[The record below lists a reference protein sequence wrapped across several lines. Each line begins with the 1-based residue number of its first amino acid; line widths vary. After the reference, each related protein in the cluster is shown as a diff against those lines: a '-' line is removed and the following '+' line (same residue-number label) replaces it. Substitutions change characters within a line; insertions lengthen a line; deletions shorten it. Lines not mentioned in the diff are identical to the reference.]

1 MSKIYQDGTYLEKN
15 STWHEED
22 SPLKAKWINKIIK
35 INHLSPSTICEIGCG
50 SGEILN
56 QVSQMYDDNIKFYG
70 YEISPQAFEICKK
83 KTKKNLIFNFSD
95 VLKETDKYFDIAMI
109 VDVIEHI
116 EDYFNF
122 LRKVKEKADYKIFH
136 VPLDLSILNLFR
148 VSPIIEKRK
157 KVGHIHYFT
166 KETVLETLRD
176 TGYTIVDYFYTSG
189 SIDLPNQSWKSKL
202 LKVPRKILF
211 FLNKDF
217 AVRVLGGYSL
227 MILAK

>member
-1 MSKIYQDGTYLEKN
+1 
-15 STWHEED
+15 
-22 SPLKAKWINKIIK
+22 
-35 INHLSPSTICEIGCG
+35 
-50 SGEILN
+50 
-56 QVSQMYDDNIKFYG
+56 
-70 YEISPQAFEICKK
+70 
-83 KTKKNLIFNFSD
+83 
-95 VLKETDKYFDIAMI
+95 
-109 VDVIEHI
+109 
-116 EDYFNF
+116 
-122 LRKVKEKADYKIFH
+122 
-136 VPLDLSILNLFR
+136 

-176 TGYTIVDYFYTSG
+176 TGYTIIDYFYTSG

>member
-56 QVSQMYDDNIKFYG
+56 QVSQ
-70 YEISPQAFEICKK
+70 K

-122 LRKVKEKADYKIFH
+122 LRKVKEKANYKIFH
-136 VPLDLSILNLFR
+136 VPLDSSILNLFR

-176 TGYTIVDYFYTSG
+176 TGYTIIDYFYTSG

>member
-136 VPLDLSILNLFR
+136 VPLDSSILNLFR

-176 TGYTIVDYFYTSG
+176 TGYTIIDYFYTSG

>member
-176 TGYTIVDYFYTSG
+176 TGYTIIDYFYTSG

>member
-1 MSKIYQDGTYLEKN
+1 
-15 STWHEED
+15 
-22 SPLKAKWINKIIK
+22 
-35 INHLSPSTICEIGCG
+35 
-50 SGEILN
+50 
-56 QVSQMYDDNIKFYG
+56 
-70 YEISPQAFEICKK
+70 
-83 KTKKNLIFNFSD
+83 
-95 VLKETDKYFDIAMI
+95 MI

-176 TGYTIVDYFYTSG
+176 TGYTIIDYFYTSG